1 MEKNYYF
8 VIGQRNL
15 MVVEAIKLLV
25 EHKLPFKC
33 LEAPYIFTK
42 DEEDELIAQGFV
54 PYYVGVA
61 YRGDCYYHKITD
73 AFLYKLL
80 VMLNKGISDWPLA
93 VLEYCCGNSHL
104 GRGCVNVQDL
114 IMGGYKRQE
123 IEHLQTE
130 NRKALGF
137 DEKAEASA
145 QQALDEALA
154 KAPQQPEYLV
164 VNWDFKVSD
173 VSFEGFLPIL
183 DRVFWLQRFV
193 NVVIFAQN
201 CAFYFGYQRI
211 ARALMPKWG
220 CSSFCFGQC
229 SAALYASDDVH
240 KAWVAECLA
249 AETAKLKAEGLLW

>member
-1 MEKNYYF
+1 MENYYF
-8 VIGQRNL
+8 VIGKKNL
-15 MVVEAIKLLV
+15 MVVEAVKLLI

-61 YRGDCYYHKITD
+61 YRDDGSYNTITD

-80 VMLNKGISDWPLA
+80 TMLHEGINDWPWA
-93 VLEYCCGNSHL
+93 VLEYCCGNARL
-104 GRGCVNVQDL
+104 GRSCGNIQDL
-114 IMGGYKRQE
+114 IMGGCKRHE
-123 IEHLQTE
+123 IERLQSE

-137 DEKAEASA
+137 DEQAELSAKQAIEKAMTNSP
-145 QQALDEALA
+145 
-154 KAPQQPEYLV
+154 KHPEYLV
-164 VNWDFKVSD
+164 VDWDFKAGD

-183 DRVFWLQRFV
+183 DRVFWLQRFM
-193 NVVIFAQN
+193 NVVIFAKD
-201 CAFYFGYQRI
+201 CAFYFGYQVI
-211 ARALMPKWG
+211 ARALMPKLG

-229 SAALYASDDVH
+229 SAALYAPDDVH
-240 KAWVAECLA
+240 KAWVAEVLA

>member
-1 MEKNYYF
+1 
-8 VIGQRNL
+8 
-15 MVVEAIKLLV
+15 MVVEAIKLLI

-61 YRGDCYYHKITD
+61 YRDDCYYQNIPE

-80 VMLNKGISDWPLA
+80 TMLHGGISDWLWA
-93 VLEYCCGNSHL
+93 VLEYCCGDPHQ

-123 IEHLQTE
+123 IERLQTE

-137 DEKAEASA
+137 DEKAEALA

-154 KAPQQPEYLV
+154 KTPQQPEYLV
-164 VNWDFKVSD
+164 VDWDFKVSD

-183 DRVFWLQRFV
+183 DRVFWLQRV
-193 NVVIFAQN
+193 ANVVVFAQN
-201 CAFYFGYQRI
+201 CAFYFGCQPI

-229 SAALYASDDVH
+229 CAALYAPDDVH